1 MAMPTVSYGI
11 ASMISYL
18 FEITTLQTKII
29 ATIVLLIWFV
39 LLNFELKILAKIQ
52 SALFWSTLAV
62 SMIADII
69 FICSGIFSTP
79 EYSWSLA
86 NLSPW
91 FPQGGSGFM
100 AAIALLIMKFIGFD
114 MIPQLSEETNF
125 PKKNLWKAFVG
136 SIFFTFLIYGTA
148 RSTGLPPESCT

>member
-100 AAIALLIMKFIGFD
+100 AAITLDATAWLVLAAYIVVGLCFWGHAKMMQKRGAANWEMKITSPD
-114 MIPQLSEETNF
+114 TDKIAEE
-125 PKKNLWKAFVG
+125 
-136 SIFFTFLIYGTA
+136 
-148 RSTGLPPESCT
+148 